1 MAEAEAATE
10 PVKSKKMS
18 GKKLVLFIVLPL
30 LLLAGGGA
38 AAFLLLGKEEEKP
51 ADAAAHEGDAA
62 TEEEH
67 AEEDADAEA
76 HPPIFVELPEMTANL
91 VSTSKKGA
99 FLRLKAENTGMVPFI
114 MQQKAAGWGPELLKR
129 RIAAPSGSLV
139 GRGLRRV
146 FNK

>member
-1 MAEAEAATE
+1 MNAATLRML
-10 PVKSKKMS
+10 PTRQGVMAVSTGVSAANMR
-18 GKKLVLFIVLPL
+18 VL
-30 LLLAGGGA
+30 
-38 AAFLLLGKEEEKP
+38 
-51 ADAAAHEGDAA
+51 AA
-62 TEEEH
+62 TT
-67 AEEDADAEA
+67 D
-76 HPPIFVELPEMTANL
+76 ITRTILR
-91 VSTSKKGA
+91 KKGA